1 MTPRR
6 VFLLSPASCSGARA
20 AMVMRKEATFPL
32 AARLREEG
40 SAPLG
45 ELFAFMSGLYF
56 RGKLAY
62 AGAFARPPEGVA
74 GALVITCAEGLLPP
88 ETRVTLEDLQRW
100 AGIAI
105 DLDEPRYM
113 KPFLRDALILASSV
127 GEDCEIVLLGSIAT
141 DKYVGP
147 LSEVLSGRLHFP
159 DEFAGRGDMSRGG
172 LMLRCVREQ
181 VELAY
186 SPLATARRHGK
197 RPPRL

>member
-1 MTPRR
+1 
-6 VFLLSPASCSGARA
+6 
-20 AMVMRKEATFPL
+20 MVMRKEATFPL

-62 AGAFARPPEGVA
+62 ASAFARPPEGVA

-88 ETRVTLEDLQRW
+88 ETQVTRKDLQRW
-100 AGIAI
+100 ARIAI
-105 DLDEPRYM
+105 DLDEPRYL
-113 KPFLRDALILASSV
+113 KPFLRDATALASSAAA
-127 GEDCEIVLLGSIAT
+127 GCEIVLLGSIAT

-147 LSEVLSGRLHFP
+147 LSEALGDRLHFP

-172 LMLRCVREQ
+172 LMLRCAREG

-186 SPLATARRHGK
+186 SPLATAKRHGK
-197 RPPRL
+197 RPPKL